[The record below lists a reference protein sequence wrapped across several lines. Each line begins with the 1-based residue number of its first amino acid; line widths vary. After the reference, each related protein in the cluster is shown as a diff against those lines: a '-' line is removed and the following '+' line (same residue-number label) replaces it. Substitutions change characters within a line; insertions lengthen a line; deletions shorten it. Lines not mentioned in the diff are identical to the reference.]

1 MPPIM
6 RFLIVCAFFYHYNSV
21 FAFLDYEDVGVVVLS
36 HLSHTWIQF
45 QTLARFRAA
54 WDHVRVNTLHDPTLF
69 SILHSIAASSHSQYF
84 APYQIHKR
92 AFLGEDRLLHN
103 RHYRKEFFKTPGS
116 ELENCAIHRRS
127 PSQDR

>member
-6 RFLIVCAFFYHYNSV
+6 RVLIVCAFFYHSNSV
-21 FAFLDYEDVGVVVLS
+21 SAFLDHEDVGVLVLS

-69 SILHSIAASSHSQYF
+69 SILHSISESIHSQYLIV
-84 APYQIHKR
+84 AAKICLSLRDPYKLRLTRYHASAR
-92 AFLGEDRLLHN
+92 A
-103 RHYRKEFFKTPGS
+103 
-116 ELENCAIHRRS
+116 CRS
-127 PSQDR
+127 SSL